1 VAGLRV
7 CLTSWLLGWQDR
19 RLVTAR
25 MPYLMFVC
33 LAGWMP
39 LRRRSSPP
47 RGTAKHEDSLAEA
60 DPLFIARLRRFAAV
74 RSMPVL

>member
-25 MPYLMFVC
+25 MLYLMFVR
-33 LAGWMP
+33 LTGWMV
-39 LRRRSSPP
+39 L
-47 RGTAKHEDSLAEA
+47 LA
-60 DPLFIARLRRFAAV
+60 R
-74 RSMPVL
+74 